1 MAGLQCLRRLWL
13 LANEPADHEEPE
25 PGSILDFGRIIG
37 EKARLLFPG
46 GILVNEAPFQHAQAV
61 ARTMALMAD
70 PNIPAIFEAAFTL
83 QDIRIRVDVLERLP
97 GGWRLLEVKS
107 STKIK
112 DDHLDDAAL
121 QAFVLAGLN
130 VSIESHFLV
139 YVNNKYVRGL
149 EGRGA

>member
-1 MAGLQCLRRLWL
+1 
-13 LANEPADHEEPE
+13 
-25 PGSILDFGRIIG
+25 
-37 EKARLLFPG
+37 
-46 GILVNEAPFQHAQAV
+46 
-61 ARTMALMAD
+61 MALMAD

-130 VSIESHFLV
+130 VSFDSHFLV
-139 YVNNKYVRGL
+139 YVNNKYVRGP